1 MAYPTNKQTFSQTQ
15 ANDKTD
21 AVDHNGIHNN
31 LATTVN
37 ALQDKVGINSDTTTT
52 SFDYKLSEVT
62 STDKAVGKSATQT
75 LTNKTLTSP
84 TITDANSSGTNSG
97 TETLSN
103 KTLTAPKIGTA
114 ILDSNGN
121 EVIKTP
127 ATASAV
133 NEITVTNS
141 ATGNDVQVTATGDD
155 TNIGLKIKAKGS
167 GRVKL
172 GTAELQ
178 FPNTDGTAGQFMQT
192 NGSGN
197 LSFGSAT
204 GVISGAILQWATG
217 TAPTGYLLCDGSA
230 VSRTTYATLF
240 GIISTSYGVGD
251 GSTTFNLPDMR
262 GRAVIGVGTGTKV
275 ATFASRSGNV
285 ITVTGLS
292 NQANN
297 EFQTGVSV
305 RYSTSGSV
313 ITGLTNNTDYF
324 VVRTGNLTFSLAT
337 TLANAQNGTVISLS
351 SDGSGVQ
358 TFTETLTARALAE
371 TGGEENHA
379 MSSSELLSHRHTY
392 ETYTAV
398 GGGTGAYYGTTGGVA
413 STPNTTLV
421 GGNTAMNNMQPFI
434 VLNYI
439 IKT

>member
-1 MAYPTNKQTFSQTQ
+1 MAYPTNKYSFVQTN
-15 ANDKTD
+15 ADDKTD

-37 ALQDKVGINSDTTTT
+37 ALQDKVGINSDTATT

-62 STDKAVGKSATQT
+62 STDKAVGKTATQT

-84 TITDANSSGTNSG
+84 TITDKNASGTDSG
-97 TETLSN
+97 TETLNN
-103 KTLTAPKIGTA
+103 KTLNSPKIDTA

-121 EVIKTP
+121 EVIATP

-141 ATGNDVQVTATGDD
+141 ATGNDVQVTATGSD

-167 GRVKL
+167 GRVKI

-178 FPNTDGTAGQFMQT
+178 IPNTDGTAGQFIQT
-192 NGSGN
+192 DGAGN

-230 VSRTTYATLF
+230 VSRTTFATLF
-240 GIISTSYGVGD
+240 GIISTSYGAGD

-285 ITVTGLS
+285 ITVTGLT
-292 NQANN
+292 NKANN

-305 RYSTSGSV
+305 RYSTTGSV

-324 VVRTGNLTFSLAT
+324 VVRVSNTTFSLAS
-337 TLANAQNGTVISLS
+337 TLADAQNGIVISLS
-351 SDGSGVQ
+351 SDGSGTQ
-358 TFTETLTARALAE
+358 TFTETFAVRALGE

-379 MSSSELLSHRHTY
+379 MSSTELLAHSHTLS
-392 ETYTAV
+392 V
-398 GGGTGAYYGTTGGVA
+398 FGGGFGGTPTGTVGPNSGSTSTTGGNA
-413 STPNTTLV
+413 T
-421 GGNTAMNNMQPFI
+421 MNNMQPFI
-434 VLNYI
+434 ALNFI